1 MMEKGDCFKWD
12 GISDGAN
19 TDLIVTKTVMNI
31 MPLFED
37 VISLFG
43 DAIGELPGEREKEYL
58 DRLNG
63 IMDKHNLDLEFSL
76 NGDDEGADND
86 GT

>member
-1 MMEKGDCFKWD
+1 MEKGDSFDPVGIRD
-12 GISDGAN
+12 GEN

-37 VISLFG
+37 VIFLFG
-43 DAIGELPGEREKEYL
+43 DAIGELPGERGKEYL

-63 IMDKHNLDLEFSL
+63 IMDEHNLDLEFSL